1 MGKVQP
7 QLNQVLL
14 LSVYIAANMM
24 SWKNTKSKCD
34 EQQILVPKS
43 TLIGKDGVGGKKGG
57 KKESATE
64 LFHSLSIDL
73 EHTFSSSFAWS
84 F

>member
-1 MGKVQP
+1 
-7 QLNQVLL
+7 
-14 LSVYIAANMM
+14 MM

-43 TLIGKDGVGGKKGG
+43 TLIGKDGVGGGGKKG

-73 EHTFSSSFAWS
+73 EHIFSSSFAWS